1 MNRIEA
7 EILKYKKTMMSKLIL
22 IIPIFFAVFSMVVQI
37 IISENPGIKL
47 DMASK
52 ESWKMF
58 LTLSF
63 NFWSFIFIPMIS
75 ALLAGLVAN
84 QEKKVGNYRAL
95 CCHEIRPLKIWF
107 YKIIGMVVY
116 MLIATIVFIA
126 VEVVAGSMSAVG
138 NISFIKI
145 LVAAIACFLVSIS
158 ILPIQLFFAT
168 NFGMIINLAVGF
180 AGMLSGVLMA
190 PEKYWIFNPYSW
202 ATRLMCPLIGVHP
215 NGIALNQGD
224 PLLNGDVI
232 GIGIILSMISF
243 SILLFITGKLFEKK
257 EFR

>member
-7 EILKYKKTMMSKLIL
+7 EILKYKKTVISKLIL

-126 VEVVAGSMSAVG
+126 VEVVAGSISAVG

-180 AGMLSGVLMA
+180 VGMLSGVLMA
-190 PEKYWIFNPYSW
+190 PEKYWILNPYSW

>member
-37 IISENPGIKL
+37 IISENPGIKV

-95 CCHEIRPLKIWF
+95 CCHEIMPLKIWF
-107 YKIIGMVVY
+107 YKIMGMVVY
-116 MLIATIVFIA
+116 MLIATIVFIV
-126 VEVVAGSMSAVG
+126 VEVIAGSMSAVG

-190 PEKYWIFNPYSW
+190 PEKYWILNPYSW

-215 NGIALNQGD
+215 NGIVLNQGD
-224 PLLNGDVI
+224 PLLNGDVV

>member
-22 IIPIFFAVFSMVVQI
+22 IIPVFFAVFSMAVQI

-95 CCHEIRPLKIWF
+95 CCHEIRPSKIWF
-107 YKIIGMVVY
+107 YKIMGMVVY
-116 MLIATIVFIA
+116 MLISTIVFIV
-126 VEVVAGSMSAVG
+126 VEVVAGSISAVG

-180 AGMLSGVLMA
+180 VGMLSGVLMA
-190 PEKYWIFNPYSW
+190 PEKYWILNPYSW

-215 NGIALNQGD
+215 NGIVLNQGD

-232 GIGIILSMISF
+232 GIGIIISMISF